1 MKAIVFDRI
10 GSPEE
15 VLELRDVPVPEIGDN
30 EVLVRM
36 VSASIN
42 PGDFLFIQ
50 NLYPEPKK
58 PQFPGQ
64 IAGNHGAG
72 IIEKTGKQVDLKPG
86 TFVAFS
92 YYNTWAEY
100 AAVPAEWLIP
110 LPVNYPMEKAGQF
123 VNPIT
128 AWDLLDQSGVL
139 PGQWLALTAGNSTVS
154 TMVAQF
160 AKRSGV
166 NIISMVRRIQKAI
179 DLNAMGTSV
188 VIEHS
193 NLQGSIKERIMEI
206 TQNKGINGIID
217 NVGGPVTGE
226 LIRSMA
232 FGGQVIING
241 GMSLDKFELHN
252 FDILLSGIQIKS
264 HVYRYFFTPP
274 KIEDMA
280 VLGEIAAIS
289 GQSNFQTPIGGIH
302 HLENF
307 QTAINATIN
316 SPERGKHIFG
326 ISSLTQHFSL

>member
-1 MKAIVFDRI
+1 MKAIVFDKI
-10 GSPEE
+10 GSPNE
-15 VLELRDVPVPEIGDN
+15 VLELRDVPVPEISDN

-58 PQFPGQ
+58 PKFPGQ

-72 IIEKTGKQVDLKPG
+72 IIEKAGKQVNLQPG

-92 YYNTWAEY
+92 YYNTWAEF
-100 AAVPAEWLIP
+100 AAVPAEWLMP
-110 LPVNYPMEKAGQF
+110 LPTGYPMEKAGQF

-128 AWDLLDQSGVL
+128 AWDLLDQCGVL

-160 AKRSGV
+160 AKHRGV
-166 NIISMVRRIQKAI
+166 NIISIVRRIQKAV
-179 DLNAMGTSV
+179 DLNAMGASV
-188 VIEHS
+188 VIELS
-193 NLQGSIKERIMEI
+193 NLQGSIKDRIMEI
-206 TQNKGINGIID
+206 TQNKGISGIID
-217 NVGGPVTGE
+217 NVGGSVTGE
-226 LIRSMA
+226 LIRSMD
-232 FGGQVIING
+232 FGGQVVING

-252 FDILLSGIQIKS
+252 FDILLKGIQIKS

-280 VLGEIAAIS
+280 VLGEIAEIS
-289 GQSNFQTPIGGIH
+289 GQSNFQTPVGGIH
-302 HLENF
+302 SLENF
-307 QTAINATIN
+307 QTAIDATIN
-316 SPERGKHIFG
+316 SPERGKHIFEFRG
-326 ISSLTQHFSL
+326 LSK

>member
-15 VLELRDVPVPEIGDN
+15 VLELRDVPIPEISDN

-58 PQFPGQ
+58 PQLPGQ

-72 IIEKTGKQVDLKPG
+72 IIEKAGKQVKLQPG

-100 AAVPAEWLIP
+100 TAVPYEWLIP
-110 LPVNYPMEKAGQF
+110 LPPAYPIELAGQF

-128 AWDLLDQSGVL
+128 AWDLLDQVGLFS
-139 PGQWLALTAGNSTVS
+139 GQWLALTAGNSTIS

-160 AKRSGV
+160 ARHKGINVISLVRHAQKTIDLSSIGV
-166 NIISMVRRIQKAI
+166 NAIIE
-179 DLNAMGTSV
+179 L
-188 VIEHS
+188 S
-193 NLQGSIKERIMEI
+193 NVQEGLHEQIMKI
-206 TQNKGINGIID
+206 TKNKGINGVID
-217 NVGGPVTGE
+217 NVGGQVTGE

-232 FGGQVIING
+232 LGGRVIING
-241 GMSLDKFELHN
+241 GMSPDKFELHN
-252 FDILLSGIQIKS
+252 FDILMSGIEIKS
-264 HVYRYFFTPP
+264 HVYRYFFNPP
-274 KIEDMA
+274 KEADATILEEIET
-280 VLGEIAAIS
+280 IS
-289 GQSNFQTPIGGIH
+289 TQPGFQAPLGGIH
-302 HLENF
+302 SLEDF
-307 QTAINATIN
+307 DTAIAESIKF
-316 SPERGKHIFG
+316 PQKGKHIFR
-326 ISSLTQHFSL
+326 ISHI